1 MDESKKTFDFPIIFM
16 PSGKPAPAIMTA
28 EETAQFLRL
37 ENGDSLRTL
46 KYFRDERQLVGFRL
60 GRKVR
65 YRLADVLEF
74 VAKKSRE
81 KQDN

>member
-1 MDESKKTFDFPIIFM
+1 MQKESKNLDFTVVFLPDGR
-16 PSGKPAPAIMTA
+16 PCPGVMTA
-28 EETAQFLRL
+28 EETVQFLRL
-37 ENGDSLRTL
+37 DSGDPMRTL
-46 KYFRDERQLVGFRL
+46 KYFRDEGKLCGFRL

-65 YRLADVLEF
+65 YRLDDVLEF